1 MRLPSPLVVAL
12 AALTLGGVPSAAA
25 QTMEPMSYSNAP
37 IGLNFLIAGYSHQ
50 WGNVLAD
57 PSLPVR
63 DVEASVDAGNL
74 AYSRIIDVWGQSGS
88 LAMVVPYAWLSAS
101 GEVFEQARSTSR
113 TGLADTSMRLSVN
126 LYGAP
131 ALSLQEFA
139 KYQQDTIVGVSLF
152 VTAPTGQYDPNRL
165 INIGTNRWSLKPE
178 LGVSKA
184 LGAWTLEAAA
194 GVTFYTDNDAFAG
207 NGVRRQDPLYSV
219 QAHAIYNLNPTL
231 WAALD
236 GTYYTGGRTTVNGVI
251 GDDLQRNSRWGGTLA
266 YSIDRLNSLKL
277 YYSSGLAARTG
288 TDFQIVGL
296 AWQHRWGLGL

>member
-88 LAMVVPYAWLSAS
+88 LAMIVPYAWLSAS
-101 GEVFEQARSTSR
+101 GEIFEQARSTSR

-165 INIGTNRWSLKPE
+165 INIGTNRWSFKPE

-219 QAHAIYNLNPTL
+219 QGHAIYNFNPRL

-236 GTYYTGGRTTVNGVI
+236 GTYYTGGRTTVNDVI

-266 YSIDRLNSLKL
+266 YSINRLNSLKL

-296 AWQHRWGLGL
+296 AWQHRWGAGL

>member
-1 MRLPSPLVVAL
+1 
-12 AALTLGGVPSAAA
+12 
-25 QTMEPMSYSNAP
+25 
-37 IGLNFLIAGYSHQ
+37 
-50 WGNVLAD
+50 
-57 PSLPVR
+57 VR

-101 GEVFEQARSTSR
+101 GEVFEQTRSTSR
-113 TGLADTSMRLSVN
+113 TGLADSSMRLSVN

-131 ALSLQEFA
+131 ALSLQDFR

-165 INIGTNRWSLKPE
+165 INIGTNRWSFKPE
-178 LGVSKA
+178 LGVSKG

-207 NGVRRQDPLYSV
+207 DGVRRQDPLYSV
-219 QAHAIYNLNPTL
+219 QGHAIYNFNPRL

-266 YSIDRLNSLKL
+266 YSINRLNSLKL

>member
-1 MRLPSPLVVAL
+1 MRLPSPLVGAL
-12 AALTLGGVPSAAA
+12 AALALGGVPSAAA

-74 AYSRIIDVWGQSGS
+74 AYSRIIDVRGQSGS

-101 GEVFEQARSTSR
+101 GEVFEQTRSTSR
-113 TGLADTSMRLSVN
+113 TGLADSSMRLSVN

-165 INIGTNRWSLKPE
+165 INIGTNRWSFKPE

-194 GVTFYTDNDAFAG
+194 GVTFYTDNDEFAG
-207 NGVRRQDPLYSV
+207 DGVRRQDPLYSV
-219 QAHAIYNLNPTL
+219 QGHAIYNFNPRL

-288 TDFQIVGL
+288 TDFQVVGL

>member
-1 MRLPSPLVVAL
+1 MRLPSPLVGAL
-12 AALTLGGVPSAAA
+12 AVLALGGVPSAAA

-50 WGNVLAD
+50 WGHVLAD

-74 AYSRIIDVWGQSGS
+74 AYSRIIDVLGQSGS

-165 INIGTNRWSLKPE
+165 INIGTNRWSFKPE

-207 NGVRRQDPLYSV
+207 DGVRRQDPLYSV
-219 QAHAIYNLNPTL
+219 QGHAIYNFNPRL

-266 YSIDRLNSLKL
+266 YSINRLNSLKL